1 MFGFAPSL
9 ATAALPVPPG
19 LVDGKSHCPI
29 HIRMALQKLAYAHDN
44 GSRTVDP
51 KVRELALVSGIACVA
66 LGLAWIYEAD
76 YFAIFFFAAAAAIA
90 IVEAVR
96 RSV

>member
-1 MFGFAPSL
+1 MMHWC
-9 ATAALPVPPG
+9 TRTEKPG
-19 LVDGKSHCPI
+19 AIGVDAG
-29 HIRMALQKLAYAHDN
+29 
-44 GSRTVDP
+44 
-51 KVRELALVSGIACVA
+51 VRELALISAISSFA

-76 YFAIFFFAAAAAIA
+76 FFAIFFATAATIA

>member
-1 MFGFAPSL
+1 MG
-9 ATAALPVPPG
+9 
-19 LVDGKSHCPI
+19 VDAG
-29 HIRMALQKLAYAHDN
+29 
-44 GSRTVDP
+44 
-51 KVRELALVSGIACVA
+51 VRELALISAISSFA

-76 YFAIFFFAAAAAIA
+76 FFAIFFATAAAIA

>member
-1 MFGFAPSL
+1 
-9 ATAALPVPPG
+9 
-19 LVDGKSHCPI
+19 VDAG
-29 HIRMALQKLAYAHDN
+29 
-44 GSRTVDP
+44 
-51 KVRELALVSGIACVA
+51 VRELALISAISFA

-76 YFAIFFFAAAAAIA
+76 FFAIFFATAAAIA

>member
-1 MFGFAPSL
+1 MNRN
-9 ATAALPVPPG
+9 VPRTRTEKPG
-19 LVDGKSHCPI
+19 AIGVD
-29 HIRMALQKLAYAHDN
+29 A
-44 GSRTVDP
+44 
-51 KVRELALVSGIACVA
+51 VRELALISAISSFA

-76 YFAIFFFAAAAAIA
+76 FFAIFFATAAAIA